1 MQLELCGRS
10 CEPVAPELEEIG
22 RVPDVRQN
30 RPACPGVPWGLPWG
44 VHGQKNPGDP
54 DFLPLH
60 SLQLKE
66 SLV

>member
-1 MQLELCGRS
+1 
-10 CEPVAPELEEIG
+10 LEEIG

-54 DFLPLH
+54 DFLPLL